1 MQKEERMMSEYFLGI
16 DVGSVS
22 TDLVIMDEK
31 EKILSKLYLR
41 TRGDPIYVL
50 TESMKKFQQE
60 FGGIS
65 IAGVGTTGSGR
76 QLAGVIV
83 GADIVKNEITA
94 HAAASRKIMP
104 EVRTIL
110 EIGGQD
116 SKIIFLKDGVV
127 TDFAMNTVC
136 AAGTGS
142 FLDRQ
147 AERLGIPIERFGEYA
162 LRSKNPT
169 RIAGRCAVFAESDMI
184 HKQQMGYG
192 EEDIIAGLCEA
203 LVRNYLSNLAKC
215 KEIDGPI
222 MFQGGVAANVGIVAA
237 FERMLGESVIIPQYY
252 DVMGAYG
259 AALLARQNYQRTGK
273 QTSFHGFSHAY
284 HTFRTRSIECKGCE
298 NHCEVIEVRE
308 NDTVMARWGDRCG
321 KWSGQ
326 NAASA
331 TAVKEGTAS

>member
-1 MQKEERMMSEYFLGI
+1 MDGYFLGI

-22 TDLVIMDEK
+22 TNLVVSDAED
-31 EKILSKLYLR
+31 KILSKLYLR
-41 TRGDPIYVL
+41 TGGTPIDVL
-50 TESMKKFQQE
+50 TQGLKTLRQQL
-60 FGGIS
+60 GDIR
-65 IAGVGTTGSGR
+65 ILGVSTTGSGR

-83 GADIVKNEITA
+83 GADLVKNEITA
-94 HAAASRKIMP
+94 HATASQKMVP
-104 EVRTIL
+104 DVHTIL

-116 SKIIFLKDGVV
+116 SKIIFLKNGVV

-147 AERLGIPIERFGEYA
+147 AARLNIPIERFGECA
-162 LRSKNPT
+162 LRSENPT

-184 HKQQMGYG
+184 HKQQTGHSV
-192 EEDIIAGLCEA
+192 EDIVAGLCEA

-215 KEIDGPI
+215 KEIAEPV

-237 FERMLGESVIIPQYY
+237 FEKALGKRVIIPQYY

-259 AALLARQNYQRTGK
+259 AALLARRNWEETGK
-273 QTSFHGFSHAY
+273 ATSFYGFGSAY
-284 HTFRTRSIECKGCE
+284 SAFETRSIECTGCD
-298 NHCEVIEVRE
+298 NRCEVIEVRG
-308 NDTVMARWGDRCG
+308 DGAVMARWGDRCG

-326 NAASA
+326 KTPAAASA
-331 TAVKEGTAS
+331 AGGTAS